1 MPRPRPVVCAV
12 LVAQAAVPLTMLALR
27 WADEGSRPQVE
38 RPASWQMYSQA
49 PRPAYTGVDA
59 AGRARAL
66 DADALPL
73 LVRAV
78 GTGRVVPD
86 RLCDR
91 EPDLVE
97 VRRAG
102 GPDPGRFAC

>member
-1 MPRPRPVVCAV
+1 MPARPLVLAV
-12 LVAQAAVPLTMLALR
+12 LAVQAALPLTMLAVR

-49 PRPAYTGVDA
+49 PRPTYTGVDA
-59 AGRARAL
+59 AGRERAL
-66 DADALPL
+66 DADALPV

-86 RLCDR
+86 RLCER
-91 EPDLVE
+91 SPDLVA
-97 VRRAG
+97 VRRDG
-102 GPDPGRFAC
+102 GPQPGTYAC